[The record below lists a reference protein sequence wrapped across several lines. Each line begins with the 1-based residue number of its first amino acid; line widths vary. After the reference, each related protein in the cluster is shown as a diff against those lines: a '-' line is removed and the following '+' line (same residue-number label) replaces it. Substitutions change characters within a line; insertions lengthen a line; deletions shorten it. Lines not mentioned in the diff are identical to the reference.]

1 MVNRHKSFFPFL
13 ILLVLSDRSP
23 LRLTIWPL
31 RWQTKTPPLS
41 LLSRT
46 RKLTFRLKKCSTGK
60 FSSCNLTPLQIFLL
74 SRETSESNIRDLVG
88 KILINLFVLR
98 FVRIFTNYVGWKARV
113 LEYGK
118 AMQLAS
124 NDTHLSRLKVQMAE
138 AENTLAKLDANLQ
151 SL

>member
-1 MVNRHKSFFPFL
+1 M
-13 ILLVLSDRSP
+13 
-23 LRLTIWPL
+23 
-31 RWQTKTPPLS
+31 
-41 LLSRT
+41 
-46 RKLTFRLKKCSTGK
+46 GK
-60 FSSCNLTPLQIFLL
+60 FSSCNLIPLQIFLL

-88 KILINLFVLR
+88 KILINSDLFVLR